1 MRIAKLGYAA
11 PEGHGVCLTKIDAGG
26 RMTGRK
32 RGSKNKKPP
41 HRATVLT
48 KWPDEEIAFV
58 RAAAK
63 RTKQTLSAFIREAA
77 IKHANQT
84 DHQGQHVSLT

>member
-1 MRIAKLGYAA
+1 
-11 PEGHGVCLTKIDAGG
+11 
-26 RMTGRK
+26 MTGRQ

-41 HRATVLT
+41 HRATVLIR
-48 KWPDEEIAFV
+48 WPDEEIAFV

-63 RTKQTLSAFIREAA
+63 RAQQTLSAFIRAAA